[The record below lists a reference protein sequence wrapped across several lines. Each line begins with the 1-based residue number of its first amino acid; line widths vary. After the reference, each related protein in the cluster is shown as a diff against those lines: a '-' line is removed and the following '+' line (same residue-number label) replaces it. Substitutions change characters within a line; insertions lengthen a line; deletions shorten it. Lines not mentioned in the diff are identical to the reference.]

1 VRHEAIPAETKEPE
15 VTNAVLYGYL
25 IGWAVTSIG
34 LAITGRHE
42 SRPMSVAVVAGTVW
56 PLLLLGAVQFVAIA
70 LVAEGSRVREPGP
83 KSIDDELE
91 ELLTEWAISDAATY
105 RQTVAPLDN

>member
-1 VRHEAIPAETKEPE
+1 
-15 VTNAVLYGYL
+15 VTNAVLYSYL
-25 IGWAVTSIG
+25 SGWAVTSIG
-34 LAITGRHE
+34 LVLTARHE
-42 SRPMSVAVVAGTVW
+42 SHPTSVAVMAGALW

-70 LVAEGSRVREPGP
+70 LVAEASRVREPGP

-91 ELLTEWAISDAATY
+91 ELLAEY